1 MDELTRRD
9 FLTAGTL
16 VAAGGLL
23 ALGGLGEVSAAP
35 TPAAAPGAAPAAA
48 RKASALAALYPGSV
62 DATGKYQLPPLPYDY
77 NAIAEVIDEQT
88 MHLHHD
94 KHHAAYVK
102 GIAKA
107 EEELANAR
115 SAGDFALVQHWSR
128 QASFHGA
135 GHLLHCV
142 FWDSIGPDKM
152 GGEPSGALA
161 EAIQRDLGGA
171 KAAMAHFKAA
181 AKAVEGNGWAIL
193 AYNLAADKLVVLQ
206 AMNHQLLSDWA
217 AVPLLCIDVWEH
229 AYYLRYQNDRG
240 AYVDAFEKAINW
252 GRIEKRFALLSGSK
266 G

>member
-23 ALGGLGEVSAAP
+23 ALGALGEVRAESTA
-35 TPAAAPGAAPAAA
+35 AAAPGAAPAA
-48 RKASALAALYPGSV
+48 RKATALQALFPGSV
-62 DATGKYQLPPLPYDY
+62 DAAGKYQLPPLPYGYD
-77 NAIAEVIDEQT
+77 AVSEVIDEQT
-88 MHLHHD
+88 MRLHHD

-102 GIAKA
+102 GVAKA
-107 EEELANAR
+107 EEELAKAR
-115 SAGDFALVQHWSR
+115 ASADFSLIQHWSR
-128 QASFHGA
+128 QAAFHGA

-181 AKAVEGNGWAIL
+181 AKNVEGNGWAIL
-193 AYNLAADKLVVLQ
+193 AYSLAADKLIVLQ
-206 AMNHQLLSDWA
+206 AMNHQLLTDWA
-217 AVPLLCIDVWEH
+217 AVPILCLDVWEH

-240 AYVDAFEKAINW
+240 AYVDAFEKVINW
-252 GRIEKRFALLSGSK
+252 GRVGNRFALLQGSQA
-266 G
+266 